1 MKRGAPAVAAL
12 TLACLLVP
20 AGCGEVSGEGDRTT
34 PTTEILSVPKG
45 NQPPG
50 AETPS
55 AKNAAGPAAG
65 GSSSSTYVSRADAVC
80 GRFQPRIEAWEKRAQ
95 VAAGEG
101 DFATAADLFGRGV
114 SESERELAALRGLAA
129 PAADAT
135 TLDQI
140 YAGLAQANRLF
151 RSSLD
156 DLRSGDVTGFN
167 SVGDRAR
174 LASNRAKRAA
184 APLGFQL
191 CAKGA

>member
-1 MKRGAPAVAAL
+1 MAAI
-12 TLACLLVP
+12 TLACLLGL

-45 NQPPG
+45 KRPPRATG
-50 AETPS
+50 PS
-55 AKNAAGPAAG
+55 AKGGARPAAG
-65 GSSSSTYVSRADAVC
+65 GSSSSSYASRADAVC
-80 GRFQPRIEAWEKRAQ
+80 GRFKPGIEAWEKRAQ
-95 VAAGEG
+95 IAAGEG
-101 DFATAADLFGRGV
+101 DFAAAADLFGRGV
-114 SESERELAALRGLAA
+114 SESERELAALRGLDA

-156 DLRSGDVTGFN
+156 HLRSGDITGFN
-167 SVGDRAR
+167 SLGDRAR

-184 APLGFQL
+184 APLGFQV